1 VLYNGQ
7 KERNAVHSGVVR
19 IPWQKLDKQHLAL
32 DAGQAPRLSATQFS
46 GARHDRP

>member
-7 KERNAVHSGVVR
+7 KGRNAVHSGVVR

-32 DAGQAPRLSATQFS
+32 DAGLSAALVCNAILRS
-46 GARHDRP
+46 AP